1 MKLETVEFKT
11 FFVIVYST
19 EESSCTLPV
28 FHNGKYLLSESLK
41 SRKCGTLH
49 DPWILE
55 AMKGQKVV
63 VKYVNFRS
71 GAATS
76 CEDSTGIAFQ
86 DGVGNT
92 NSTLCRN
99 NWFNEERVQREPS
112 FYKSVFN
119 VVKMF
124 VTDPNLS
131 KNKFALK
138 IEGTF

>member
-1 MKLETVEFKT
+1 M
-11 FFVIVYST
+11 
-19 EESSCTLPV
+19 
-28 FHNGKYLLSESLK
+28 SESLK

-63 VKYVNFRS
+63 VKYVNFKDRAVS
-71 GAATS
+71 S
-76 CEDSTGIAFQ
+76 PCEDASIVLQ
-86 DGVGNT
+86 DGSGNI

-99 NWFNEERVQREPS
+99 NWYNEDGVHRQPS
-112 FYKSVFN
+112 SYKSISN

-131 KNKFALK
+131 KTKFALE
-138 IEGTF
+138 IHGTFD